1 MGQVQLT
8 KPARARAERDRDEG
22 VPAQHPHALDFP
34 ARAAARDFP
43 GRNKEISI
51 FLKCP
56 ASKSLERNERFKPM
70 IDMTN
75 MVADS
80 RITETPEFT
89 GQFMVFPNNFGTENV
104 AQKPLY
110 RMSREQLAAFLN
122 AESGNA
128 QTAHFVTPPADPVP
142 PTPEKGLA
150 VGVLKQAAYDLRRYR
165 TATKAADR
173 ELYLDA
179 HSWVTAYDSSWPYS
193 FMNVC
198 KLLDLCPEVA
208 RAELMDD
215 AVLGPFHYWI
225 RRAGRLSRKFRAS
238 VARVLEG
245 CRKPEPL
252 ESNQWAASI

>member
-1 MGQVQLT
+1 M
-8 KPARARAERDRDEG
+8 KR
-22 VPAQHPHALDFP
+22 
-34 ARAAARDFP
+34 
-43 GRNKEISI
+43 I
-51 FLKCP
+51 
-56 ASKSLERNERFKPM
+56 KST
-70 IDMTN
+70 IDMMN
-75 MVADS
+75 LVVDN

-89 GQFMVFPNNFGTENV
+89 GQFMVSPNRFGSKDA
-104 AQKPLY
+104 AQKPLA

-128 QTAHFVTPPADPVP
+128 RSAHFATPPAEPTP

-179 HSWVTAYDSSWPYS
+179 QSWVTAYDSSWPYS

-198 KLLDLCPEVA
+198 KLLDLCPEVV
-208 RAELMDD
+208 RAELLAD
-215 AVLGPFHYWI
+215 ASLGSFHYWI
-225 RRAGRLSRKFRAS
+225 RRAGRLSRKLGTS

-245 CRKPEPL
+245 CRNPEAVKG
-252 ESNQWAASI
+252 NQLAASI